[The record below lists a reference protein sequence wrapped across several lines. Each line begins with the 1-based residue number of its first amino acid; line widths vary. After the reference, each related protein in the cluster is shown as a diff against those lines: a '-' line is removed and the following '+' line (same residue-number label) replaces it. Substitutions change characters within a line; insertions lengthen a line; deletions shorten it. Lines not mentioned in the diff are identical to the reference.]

1 MPPPTKLD
9 AEVHIVD
16 LDRDSQVDFFVLQMI
31 VVSLDQKKQTSN
43 EKAAGES
50 LEKRVGNVLISGP
63 VGSLS

>member
-31 VVSLDQKKQTSN
+31 VVSLDQKKAN
-43 EKAAGES
+43 FK
-50 LEKRVGNVLISGP
+50 
-63 VGSLS
+63 